1 MELTRGWL
9 ETRLRALVDLFTYA
23 LVLTSVSLAISLFL
37 GVATGGGAVRAK
49 VFLFV
54 IGWVMVGYATVL
66 LWPSRPPIDGDD
78 EEGAREKGSS
88 LPARDASRF
97 QGIVRKT
104 PPARW
109 IQLPPPQHRIPL
121 RSQLFFGGLCIL
133 ATSYVMETV
142 FNVA

>member
-1 MELTRGWL
+1 MEGTRGWL

-23 LVLTSVSLAISLFL
+23 LVLTSVSLAISLFVS
-37 GVATGGGAVRAK
+37 VATGGGAVRAK
-49 VFLFV
+49 IFLFV
-54 IGWVMVGYATVL
+54 IGWAVVGYATVL

-78 EEGAREKGSS
+78 EEEALANGSS
-88 LPARDASRF
+88 LPAEEASRF

-104 PPARW
+104 PPVRW
-109 IQLPPPQHRIPL
+109 IQLPPPQDRIPL

-133 ATSYVMETV
+133 ATSYLMETV